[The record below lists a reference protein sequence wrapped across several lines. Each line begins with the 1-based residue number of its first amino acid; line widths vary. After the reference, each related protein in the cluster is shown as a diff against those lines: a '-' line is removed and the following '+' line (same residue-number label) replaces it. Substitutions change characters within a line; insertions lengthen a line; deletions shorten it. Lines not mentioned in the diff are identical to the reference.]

1 MKYCRIVLF
10 ILLFVGFLPGKVLA
24 DSVTTSVTVGNTAPA
39 ITAGPAESS
48 ESSST
53 SPTNVGSDVTFTAT
67 ATDSNSENYY
77 LLLCSTD
84 AATPTNGGAP
94 NCTATQWCVSGST
107 ASGAEASCA
116 YTTLVGDAESNAWYA
131 FVCDG
136 NATAASC
143 SAAGNQGTGGTGSP
157 FGVNHAP
164 AFSVGADDGAKDPGG
179 TVTWTSTASDSD
191 TSGAADTVKLLIC
204 KTAGISAGAC
214 DGGGGDTWCSSS
226 LGASDPSC
234 EYVIPSVKPDDAYD
248 AYMYIVDSHNFASG
262 GVKQGVN
269 EAFTVSNVA
278 PVVSAVTLNAGA
290 AIDLTE
296 GTTTGVVLGAT
307 VTDSNSCYGSEFTTI
322 YGYTYRSGKAYS
334 LCDTAGEADSNFC
347 YPEVTC
353 TVTGGTCTDNT
364 DASAN
369 YTCTVNIQSYADPTD
384 AATLYP
390 TENWLDSIKVVDDDA
405 ATHTLEVTSGVE
417 MNSLTALDVTTSIA
431 FGTLDVG
438 QSNDPLDKTTVVTP
452 TGNVGLDSELSG
464 AANMCTDYPTCSGG
478 TIGVSYIKY
487 ALAATTAYASGTAL
501 SATPTE
507 AELNAPKPTTGSP
520 TTKTVWWGIQIP
532 TGTTPG
538 SYTGANTVSAYK
550 GETGGR
556 IASRKKVTERR
567 IVASH

>member
-1 MKYCRIVLF
+1 MKYCRVVLF
-10 ILLFVGFLPGKVLA
+10 LWLFIGFLPGKVLA

-39 ITAGPAESS
+39 ITVTPAETT

-53 SPTNVGSDVTFTAT
+53 SPTNVGSAVTVTST

-77 LLLCSTD
+77 LVLCSTD
-84 AATPTNGGAP
+84 SVIPTNGAAP
-94 NCTATQWCVSGST
+94 TCTATRWCVSSST
-107 ASGAEASCA
+107 ASGVEASCA
-116 YTTLVGDAESNAWYA
+116 YTTLIGDAESNAWYA

-143 SAAGNQGTGGTGSP
+143 SATGNQGSGGTGSP

-164 AFSVGADDGAKDPGG
+164 GFTSISNDGPKDPGV
-179 TVTWTSTASDSD
+179 TVTWSTTASDTD
-191 TSGAADTVKLLIC
+191 TSGAADTVKLLVC
-204 KTAGISAGAC
+204 KTTGISAGAC
-214 DGGGGDTWCSSS
+214 DGGGADTWCSSS
-226 LGASDPSC
+226 LGASNPTCGYAVPAVTPDQAYAS
-234 EYVIPSVKPDDAYD
+234 YVYV
-248 AYMYIVDSHNFASG
+248 VDSHNFGSASAN
-262 GVKQGVN
+262 QGSNDAHTVN
-269 EAFTVSNVA
+269 NVA

-307 VTDSNSCYGSEFTTI
+307 ITDNNSCYGSELTTI
-322 YGYTYRSGKAYS
+322 YGYAYRSGKAYT

-390 TENWLDSIKVVDDDA
+390 TENWLDSIKVTDDDA

-417 MNSLTALDVTTSIA
+417 MNSLTALDVSSSIA
-431 FGTLDVG
+431 FGSLDVG
-438 QSNDPLDKTTVVTP
+438 GKNDPLDKTTTVTP
-452 TGNVGLDSELSG
+452 TGNVGLDTELSG

-487 ALAATTAYASGTAL
+487 ALAATTAYASATAL
-501 SATPTE
+501 SISPTE
-507 AELNAPKPTTGSP
+507 AELNAPKATNGSP
-520 TTKTVWWGIQIP
+520 TTKDIWWGIQIP

-550 GETGGR
+550 GETGGW
-556 IASRKKVTERR
+556 
-567 IVASH
+567 